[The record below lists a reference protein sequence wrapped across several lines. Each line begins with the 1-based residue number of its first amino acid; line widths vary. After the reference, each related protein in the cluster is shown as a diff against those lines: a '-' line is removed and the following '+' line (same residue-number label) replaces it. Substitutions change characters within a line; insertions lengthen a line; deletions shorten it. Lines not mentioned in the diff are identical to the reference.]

1 MPFDVVDT
9 DEVKRQ
15 RAHEGLSGGA
25 GGAGT
30 GESVIAGELVTNCP
44 AIVSGVAL

>member
-1 MPFDVVDT
+1 MADIED
-9 DEVKRQ
+9 VKRQ

-30 GESVIAGELVTNCP
+30 GEFD
-44 AIVSGVAL
+44 IVGDAQFVGNGSKLFTSGA

>member
-1 MPFDVVDT
+1 MVENDD
-9 DEVKRQ
+9 VKRQ

-30 GESVIAGELVTNCP
+30 GESDISGEQSVSNGA
-44 AIVSGVAL
+44 AIIGSGAVE

>member
-1 MPFDVVDT
+1 M
-9 DEVKRQ
+9 KRQ

-30 GESVIAGELVTNCP
+30 GESVIAGELVTNGSV
-44 AIVSGVAL
+44 IVSGAAL